1 MGGRG
6 DQGWL
11 RPLAVL
17 VAASF
22 VVNLGFSA
30 MSPLFPYL
38 VLAIKGVLREPP
50 EAAGTVEAH
59 VGAVELGALMAAFM
73 AARAP
78 VAGLVGFLSDALG
91 KRGVIM
97 LGMGIYT
104 AAALGFLAF
113 NDLTAFVG
121 LRALQGVASA
131 MVWPVAEAYL
141 AEVTPKWSRG
151 KAISIYSSS
160 MLIAQ
165 VAGPSLGVAV
175 YKLCLAAVGPGGLI
189 LALKAPMALLAAT
202 CAVSTIT
209 LLLLPPISRGSTR
222 VEGLRGV
229 IRGLRDLPPT
239 VSRSLKVMYING
251 LVNGLAM
258 GILNT
263 AAVAYVVEEVVSDP
277 LYIGI
282 FFTVFSLVAVPA
294 TMLAGWLTDRVR
306 RRKPVALVGYFAGRA
321 AMFLLPLTRSYV
333 LLLAVGVLIS
343 MVFSLSAPSMRALQ
357 ADLAPPGLRGTVFG
371 VQQLFYNS
379 GVLMGALMGGY
390 IVEAYAERSFR
401 LLGYDLTGYIVP
413 FWLAGGMG
421 LLTASLFA
429 LYVEEPS
436 PHQD

>member
-1 MGGRG
+1 M
-6 DQGWL
+6 

-59 VGAVELGALMAAFM
+59 AGAVELGALMAAFM

-189 LALKAPMALLAAT
+189 LALKAP
-202 CAVSTIT
+202 
-209 LLLLPPISRGSTR
+209 R
-222 VEGLRGV
+222 
-229 IRGLRDLPPT
+229 
-239 VSRSLKVMYING
+239 
-251 LVNGLAM
+251 
-258 GILNT
+258 
-263 AAVAYVVEEVVSDP
+263 
-277 LYIGI
+277 
-282 FFTVFSLVAVPA
+282 
-294 TMLAGWLTDRVR
+294 
-306 RRKPVALVGYFAGRA
+306 
-321 AMFLLPLTRSYV
+321 
-333 LLLAVGVLIS
+333 
-343 MVFSLSAPSMRALQ
+343 
-357 ADLAPPGLRGTVFG
+357 
-371 VQQLFYNS
+371 
-379 GVLMGALMGGY
+379 
-390 IVEAYAERSFR
+390 
-401 LLGYDLTGYIVP
+401 
-413 FWLAGGMG
+413 
-421 LLTASLFA
+421 
-429 LYVEEPS
+429 
-436 PHQD
+436 PHSS